1 MKRRYK
7 YIALFSLAVAVAS
20 CYNSFDST
28 ATSDFSV
35 DDANTTIAELHSIYN
50 NSLIRTFDDSLRV
63 KGTITANNI
72 GGNLYGSFIMESDSF
87 ALEILDGLSAS
98 HIRHAEGAVVMVEL
112 AGLAMSRSRG
122 VLQVGLPS
130 EDYSYYS
137 LSYLSSLALVES
149 HILIEEFGEPL
160 PIESLSIEELGAEM
174 CGRVIQIENLSVV
187 YDDDELDSSIYWS
200 GYRCFYDE
208 SGETIYTYVSSYA
221 DFAYNAIQG
230 YNFSITGVLQYD
242 QVDGS
247 YSYILKPRSE
257 NDLVL
262 N

>member
-1 MKRRYK
+1 MKRWYK
-7 YIALFSLAVAVAS
+7 YITLFSLAVAVAS
-20 CYNSFDST
+20 CYNSFDPA

-35 DDANTTIAELHSIYN
+35 GDANITIAELHSLYN
-50 NSLIRTFDDSLRV
+50 NSLIRTFNDSLRV
-63 KGTITANNI
+63 RGTITANNI
-72 GGNLYGSFIMESDSF
+72 GGNLYGSFIMESDF
-87 ALEILDGLSAS
+87 YALEILDGLSAS
-98 HIRHAEGAVVMVEL
+98 HIRHTEGAVVMIEL
-112 AGLAMSRSRG
+112 AGLSMSLSRG

-149 HILIEEFGEPL
+149 HILIEEEAEPL
-160 PIESLSIEELGAEM
+160 PIESLTIEELGEQM
-174 CGRVIQIENLSVV
+174 CGRVIQLQNLSVV

-200 GYRCFYDE
+200 GYRCFYDD
-208 SGETIYTYVSSYA
+208 SGEIIYTYVSSYA
-221 DFAYNAIQG
+221 DFAYNAIEG

-242 QVDGS
+242 QVDGA